1 MRNNFLLWICNSRM
15 SSSKGMVS
23 NSYWG
28 MCGIRISMNSFRR
41 SIAIISS
48 ISPTVVRNV
57 LILVIS
63 LHRVHHTDV
72 GVVYGDHHV
81 S

>member
-1 MRNNFLLWICNSRM
+1 
-15 SSSKGMVS
+15 
-23 NSYWG
+23 
-28 MCGIRISMNSFRR
+28 MNSFRR

-48 ISPTVVRNV
+48 LSQTLIRNV

-81 S
+81 SRIHILLIKVQLG